1 MAPHRSPELEAVFVR
16 ALRAYKTTDMDTLAN
31 LMSTDPALRVLG
43 FDVDE
48 WWAGHDEF
56 LKVREIQRD
65 EIGDIDEMPI
75 DSIEAFEEGPF
86 GWGTIFTMIHK
97 ADVATPLRIVAI
109 FRLEAGSW
117 KVIHW
122 TNSVPVPNQQVF
134 GVDLTTTLDT
144 LVAALLDTHE
154 ELVTDVGAEGTM
166 TLVFTD
172 IVDST
177 VLAER
182 LGDAVWADVVRR
194 HEMATR
200 TATEPN
206 GGRVVKLLGDG
217 SMLAF
222 KSARGAVRAAVDIQR
237 SVAEEPFDVRIG
249 IHTGD
254 IIRTESDLFGVTVNK
269 AARVASAA
277 GPGQI
282 MVSSTTRDLMGTVDG
297 VHPGETRIVTL
308 KGLSDAHQITTLE
321 WN

>member
-1 MAPHRSPELEAVFVR
+1 MFVR
-16 ALRAYKTTDMDTLAN
+16 ALRAYAVADKDTLAN

-48 WWAGHDEF
+48 WWVGRDEF
-56 LKVREIQRD
+56 LKVRDIQQD
-65 EIGDIDEMPI
+65 EIGGIDEMPI
-75 DSIEAFEEGPF
+75 ETVEAFEDGPF
-86 GWGTIFTMIHK
+86 GWGTIFGTIRK
-97 ADVATPLRIVAI
+97 ADVVTPIRVVAI
-109 FRLEAGSW
+109 FRLEAGHW

-134 GVDLTTTLDT
+134 GVELTTTLDT
-144 LVAALLDTHE
+144 LIAAVLDTQE
-154 ELVTDVGAEGTM
+154 EIVPDVGTDGTM

-182 LGDAVWADVVRR
+182 LGDATWADVVRR
-194 HEMATR
+194 HEAAIR
-200 TATEPN
+200 RSTESH

-222 KSARGAVRAAVDIQR
+222 ESVRGAIRASVDIQR
-237 SVAEEPFDVRIG
+237 SVENEAFAVRIG
-249 IHTGD
+249 MHTGD
-254 IIRTESDLFGVTVNK
+254 IIRTASDMLGVTVNK

-282 MVSSTTRDLMGTVDG
+282 MVSSTTRDLMGTIDEVR
-297 VHPGETRIVTL
+297 VGETRIVTL
-308 KGLSDAHQITTLE
+308 KGLSDAHQITALT
-321 WN
+321 WS